1 MPSEKLT
8 ISVVLGGRKIQLE
21 INRADEEI
29 YRNAAQRLNEIV
41 SFYRKNYSE
50 VDGEMILLMSAYNAV
65 VNHLA
70 EKKIA
75 QDDLSLLKANF
86 TQLSNELN
94 DCLNEENK

>member
-8 ISVVLGGRKIQLE
+8 ISVVLGGRKIQLD
-21 INRADEEI
+21 INRADEEV

-75 QDDLSLLKANF
+75 KEDLDNLETSF
-86 TQLSNELN
+86 TQLSKELKN
-94 DCLNEENK
+94 CLNEEK

>member
-8 ISVVLGGRKIQLE
+8 ISVVLGGRKIQLD
-21 INRADEEI
+21 INRADEEV

-70 EKKIA
+70 EKKVA
-75 QDDLSLLKANF
+75 KEDLDNLETSF
-86 TQLSNELN
+86 TQLSNELKN
-94 DCLNEENK
+94 CLNEEK

>member
-8 ISVVLGGRKIQLE
+8 ISVVLGGRKIQLD
-21 INRADEEI
+21 INRADEEV

-75 QDDLSLLKANF
+75 KEYLDNLETSF
-86 TQLSNELN
+86 TQLSNELKN
-94 DCLNEENK
+94 CLNEEK

>member
-8 ISVVLGGRKIQLE
+8 ISVVLGGRKIQLD
-21 INRADEEI
+21 INRADEEL

-75 QDDLSLLKANF
+75 KEDLDNLETSF
-86 TQLSNELN
+86 TQLSNELKN
-94 DCLNEENK
+94 CLNEEK

>member
-8 ISVVLGGRKIQLE
+8 ISVVLGGRKIQLD
-21 INRADEEI
+21 INRADEEV

-75 QDDLSLLKANF
+75 KEDSDNLETRF
-86 TQLSNELN
+86 TQLSNELKN
-94 DCLNEENK
+94 CLNEEK

>member
-8 ISVVLGGRKIQLE
+8 ISVVLGGRKIQLD
-21 INRADEEI
+21 INRADEEV

-75 QDDLSLLKANF
+75 KEDLDNLETRF
-86 TQLSNELN
+86 TQLSNELKN
-94 DCLNEENK
+94 CLNEEK

>member
-8 ISVVLGGRKIQLE
+8 ISVVLGGRKIQLD
-21 INRADEEI
+21 INRADEEV

-75 QDDLSLLKANF
+75 KEDLDNLEASF
-86 TQLSNELN
+86 TQLSNELKN
-94 DCLNEENK
+94 CLNEEK

>member
-8 ISVVLGGRKIQLE
+8 ISVVLGGRKIQLD
-21 INRADEEI
+21 INRADEEV

-75 QDDLSLLKANF
+75 KEDLDNLETSF
-86 TQLSNELN
+86 TQLSNELKN
-94 DCLNEENK
+94 CLNEEK

>member
-29 YRNAAQRLNEIV
+29 YRNAAQRLNEIIL
-41 SFYRKNYSE
+41 FYRKTYSE
-50 VDGEMILLMSAYNAV
+50 VDGELILLMSAYNAV

-70 EKKIA
+70 EKKTA
-75 QDDLSLLKANF
+75 KDDLDQLEACFS
-86 TQLSNELN
+86 QLSNELN
-94 DCLNEENK
+94 NCLNEENK

>member
-8 ISVVLGGRKIQLE
+8 ISVVLGGRKIQLD
-21 INRADEEI
+21 INRADEEV

-70 EKKIA
+70 EK
-75 QDDLSLLKANF
+75 N
-86 TQLSNELN
+86 
-94 DCLNEENK
+94 

>member
-8 ISVVLGGRKIQLE
+8 ISVVLGGRKIQLD
-21 INRADEEI
+21 INRADEEV

-65 VNHLA
+65 
-70 EKKIA
+70 
-75 QDDLSLLKANF
+75 
-86 TQLSNELN
+86 LN
-94 DCLNEENK
+94 

>member
-8 ISVVLGGRKIQLE
+8 ISVVLGGRKIQLD
-21 INRADEEI
+21 INRADEEV

-70 EKKIA
+70 EKK
-75 QDDLSLLKANF
+75 
-86 TQLSNELN
+86 
-94 DCLNEENK
+94 

>member
-8 ISVVLGGRKIQLE
+8 ISVVLGGRKIQLD
-21 INRADEEI
+21 INRADEEV
-29 YRNAAQRLNEIV
+29 YRNAAQRVNEIV

-75 QDDLSLLKANF
+75 KEDLDNLETSF
-86 TQLSNELN
+86 TQLSNELKN
-94 DCLNEENK
+94 CLNEEK